1 MLSSE
6 SSDLDSRTVQN
17 TRLRALFQLLGCYKI
32 SVRLPLL
39 ESTLEAFQKQ
49 GNDRGVSVLTS
60 VFYKGLFKEAAKANG
75 DMQDL
80 KLLLR
85 HASEVW
91 FPKTLNCLRDEDK
104 FILDLVDSLSTS
116 LALLQFVF
124 FMEKNKAADAQILY
138 TNAFVTSLNT
148 SYFEPLVHTLTAG
161 LQSLDE

>member
-6 SSDLDSRTVQN
+6 SSDLDGRAVQN
-17 TRLRALFQLLGCYKI
+17 TRLRALYQLLGCYKI

-60 VFYKGLFKEAAKANG
+60 VFYKGLFKEAANG
-75 DMQDL
+75 DMEDL
-80 KLLLR
+80 KQLLR

-124 FMEKNKAADAQILY
+124 FLEKNKA
-138 TNAFVTSLNT
+138 
-148 SYFEPLVHTLTAG
+148 P
-161 LQSLDE
+161 